1 MNPFLVRESAIS
13 VFSVFLILTPKVFVS
28 MSDFCFCVFLSSTLA
43 CTIGRPAPLRSGE
56 QFDLKPLD
64 GDEQETIKATRVIAD
79 RALAACL
86 RIQARILST
95 NQLQRFMKK
104 VGRKSRKADAGASA
118 GAGASSQ
125 TDSSNLSRS
134 SSAKVDSGAD
144 KVAAAKQVVA
154 KPRAGRRASTVTFAL
169 PIAHSSTVQLSGPIG
184 AHADADSKEDEDEA
198 ARKKQEQEEE
208 EQEEQEE
215 AVEVAHEQGES
226 SSASSVPSSLRY
238 PECEVTIGVH
248 AGWAIECAIGSQ
260 FKARRGLA

>member
-1 MNPFLVRESAIS
+1 M
-13 VFSVFLILTPKVFVS
+13 
-28 MSDFCFCVFLSSTLA
+28 
-43 CTIGRPAPLRSGE
+43 RSGE
-56 QFDLKPLD
+56 SFDLKQLD

-104 VGRKSRKADAGASA
+104 VGRKSRKVDSASA
-118 GAGASSQ
+118 SVNSQPDSSSQ
-125 TDSSNLSRS
+125 PG
-134 SSAKVDSGAD
+134 SASVKANGGAD
-144 KVAAAKQVVA
+144 KAAAAKQVVA

-198 ARKKQEQEEE
+198 AQKKQQEEE
-208 EQEEQEE
+208 EQEEPEE
-215 AVEVAHEQGES
+215 AVEVAHEQDES
-226 SSASSVPSSLRY
+226 ASSSSVPSSLRY

-260 FKARRGLA
+260 FKVRRWSARCQSFQPTHWQDTNIFWSCFRVAHKQM